1 MTTFNDTGPPRRV
14 AEMIKTRIDK
24 FNKDMPIIT
33 ALGCKG
39 MRFVFLFIFCR
50 CVNSLYRT
58 RHWDQI
64 ESVVGT
70 DVRPDDE
77 TNLIQM
83 LEYNLGDFIDRIEE
97 IAGRAT
103 KEYTLEKNLEK
114 SVQMPIKM

>member
-1 MTTFNDTGPPRRV
+1 M
-14 AEMIKTRIDK
+14 
-24 FNKDMPIIT
+24 
-33 ALGCKG
+33 
-39 MRFVFLFIFCR
+39 FVFCR
-50 CVNSLYRT
+50 SVNCLYRT

-114 SVQMPIKM
+114 MKEDWVGIEFTLLPYRDTVTLIRFH